1 MDYYSSI
8 DINNIQPIYKND
20 YHKAK
25 FLRVML
31 NTDQVLI
38 IPPYWF
44 YSIKFLEENTIAF
57 FNSYRTF
64 TSSIAIIPDLFIQM
78 LQQNNLKLNM
88 IKKTDIN
95 NENIISKSV
104 INENETETE
113 SLNNETETLNNE
125 NLISKNEIFR

>member
-1 MDYYSSI
+1 
-8 DINNIQPIYKND
+8 
-20 YHKAK
+20 
-25 FLRVML
+25 ML

-95 NENIISKSV
+95 NEN
-104 INENETETE
+104 ETETE
-113 SLNNETETLNNE
+113 TLNNETETLNNE